1 MIVGVHDPI
10 WNLEMISR
18 SSVMLMTKLVELI
31 INGTSGLSKARVQS
45 ETATLIAEDN
55 VETEEMRT
63 YVMDASLTWAGTN
76 AAASWSEAAMNA
88 MVMMAPSN
96 IWKRTRVYDRPSRE
110 DMVLVVL
117 SPMTSQAAL
126 GRPSFSTSATVPM

>member
-1 MIVGVHDPI
+1 
-10 WNLEMISR
+10 
-18 SSVMLMTKLVELI
+18 MLMTKLVELI
-31 INGTSGLSKARVQS
+31 IKGTSGLSKARVQS
-45 ETATLIAEDN
+45 ETATCIAEDN

-76 AAASWSEAAMNA
+76 AAATWSEAVMNTT
-88 MVMMAPSN
+88 VMMAPS
-96 IWKRTRVYDRPSRE
+96 IVWKRIMVYDRPSRE

-126 GRPSFSTSATVPM
+126 GRPSFRTSATVPI